1 MKKVKMLTIVF
12 AIILVTIVAVL
23 GIYIPKQ
30 NRMENIVKEYS
41 YGMDLKGGR
50 VITLKP
56 DTSNKTVIK
65 DSEGKEVENASSL
78 SDEELT
84 AKGYTKEEV
93 AYNSSDVLTEENYE
107 KSKKILEE
115 RFKSLNIENYE
126 IRLDKQ
132 SGNMTITIPENDST
146 DNIVS
151 NLGTT
156 GKFEIVDSDTNEV
169 LMNNEDIKKS
179 NVMYGSNS
187 SSSATSSSGTIVY
200 LNIEFTKDGAKK
212 LEDISGKYT
221 NTTENTTNTTTNTE
235 TNEEDN
241 NTTTD
246 STSSTAKKIT
256 MKIDDET
263 IMSTSF
269 DETLK
274 TGKLQL
280 SVGSSSTDTKTIQGY
295 IAQAQSMATV
305 LDSGNMPIKYSVDEN
320 QYVLSDITK
329 NDINTVFY
337 VMSGI
342 VAIALVVLV
351 IKYKTQGLLGA
362 ISYIGL
368 AAIFSLILRYTNV
381 VITIEGIAGIAIT
394 LIMSYIFINK
404 LLAKLKGKELNKTI
418 INSAIKETYK
428 EFFIAIIP
436 IIIASITFCFISW
449 EPISSF
455 GMVMFWGIVLIAAYN
470 ISISNL
476 LLKLKA
482 SNK

>member
-56 DTSNKTVIK
+56 DTSNKTLIK
-65 DSEGKEVENASSL
+65 DSEGKQVENATNL

-107 KSKKILEE
+107 KSKRILEE

-151 NLGTT
+151 NLGTK

-187 SSSATSSSGTIVY
+187 NSKTASSSGTIVY

-221 NTTENTTNTTTNTE
+221 NTTENTTNTE
-235 TNEEDN
+235 TNKEDN

-305 LDSGNMPIKYSVDEN
+305 LDSGNMPVKYSVDEN

-342 VAIALVVLV
+342 VAIALIVLV
-351 IKYKTQGLLGA
+351 IKYKIQGLLGA

-368 AAIFSLILRYTNV
+368 VAIFSLILRYTNV

-418 INSAIKETYK
+418 INSATKETYK

>member
-65 DSEGKEVENASSL
+65 DSEGKQVENATSL
-78 SDEELT
+78 SGEELT

-107 KSKKILEE
+107 KSKRILEE

-156 GKFEIVDSDTNEV
+156 GKFEIIDSDTNEV

-187 SSSATSSSGTIVY
+187 NSKTASSSGTIVY

-212 LEDISGKYT
+212 LEEISGKYT
-221 NTTENTTNTTTNTE
+221 NTTGNTTNTTNTE
-235 TNEEDN
+235 TNEEN
-241 NTTTD
+241 NSTTTD

-305 LDSGNMPIKYSVDEN
+305 LDSENMPVKYSVDEN

-342 VAIALVVLV
+342 VAIALIVLV
-351 IKYKTQGLLGA
+351 IKYKIQGLLGA

-368 AAIFSLILRYTNV
+368 VAIFSLILRYTNV

-436 IIIASITFCFISW
+436 IIIASITFSFISW

>member
-56 DTSNKTVIK
+56 DTSNKTLIK
-65 DSEGKEVENASSL
+65 DSEGKQVENATNL

-107 KSKKILEE
+107 KSKRILEE

-151 NLGTT
+151 NLGTK

-187 SSSATSSSGTIVY
+187 NSKTASSSGTIVY

-221 NTTENTTNTTTNTE
+221 NTTENTTNTE
-235 TNEEDN
+235 TNKEDN

-305 LDSGNMPIKYSVDEN
+305 LDSGNMPVKYSVDEN

-337 VMSGI
+337 VISGI
-342 VAIALVVLV
+342 VAIALIILV

-418 INSAIKETYK
+418 INSATKETYK

>member
-65 DSEGKEVENASSL
+65 DSEGKQVENATNL

-107 KSKKILEE
+107 KSKRILEE

-187 SSSATSSSGTIVY
+187 NSKTASSSGTIVY

-212 LEDISGKYT
+212 LEDISEKYT
-221 NTTENTTNTTTNTE
+221 NTTGNTTNTTNTE
-235 TNEEDN
+235 TNEEN
-241 NTTTD
+241 NSTTTD

-280 SVGSSSTDTKTIQGY
+280 SVGSSSTDAKTIQGY

-305 LDSGNMPIKYSVDEN
+305 LDSGNMPVKYSVDEN

-342 VAIALVVLV
+342 VAIALIVLV
-351 IKYKTQGLLGA
+351 IKYKMQGLLGA

-368 AAIFSLILRYTNV
+368 VAIFSLILRYTNV

-394 LIMSYIFINK
+394 LIMSYVFINK

-436 IIIASITFCFISW
+436 IIIASITFSFISW

>member
-65 DSEGKEVENASSL
+65 DSEGKQVENATSL

-107 KSKKILEE
+107 KSKRILEE

-156 GKFEIVDSDTNEV
+156 GKFEIIDSDTNEV

-187 SSSATSSSGTIVY
+187 NSKTASSSGTIVY

-212 LEDISGKYT
+212 LEEISGKYT
-221 NTTENTTNTTTNTE
+221 NTTGNTTNTE
-235 TNEEDN
+235 TNEEN
-241 NTTTD
+241 NSTTTD

-305 LDSGNMPIKYSVDEN
+305 LDSENMPVKYSVDEN

-342 VAIALVVLV
+342 VAIALIVLV
-351 IKYKTQGLLGA
+351 IKYKIQGLLGA

-368 AAIFSLILRYTNV
+368 VAIFSLILRYTNV

-418 INSAIKETYK
+418 INSVIKETYK

-436 IIIASITFCFISW
+436 IIIASITFSFISW
-449 EPISSF
+449 VPISSF
-455 GMVMFWGIVLIAAYN
+455 GMVMFWGIVLIATYN

>member
-65 DSEGKEVENASSL
+65 DSEGKQVENATSL

-107 KSKKILEE
+107 KSKRILEE

-156 GKFEIVDSDTNEV
+156 GKFEIIDSDTNEV

-187 SSSATSSSGTIVY
+187 NSKTASSSGTIVY

-212 LEDISGKYT
+212 LEEISGKYT
-221 NTTENTTNTTTNTE
+221 NTTGNTTNTE
-235 TNEEDN
+235 TNEEN
-241 NTTTD
+241 NSTTTD

-280 SVGSSSTDTKTIQGY
+280 SVGSSSTDAKTIQGY

-305 LDSGNMPIKYSVDEN
+305 LNSGNMPVKYSVDEN

-342 VAIALVVLV
+342 VAIALIVLV
-351 IKYKTQGLLGA
+351 IKYKIQGLLGA

-368 AAIFSLILRYTNV
+368 VAIFSLILRYTNV

-418 INSAIKETYK
+418 INSAMKETYK

-436 IIIASITFCFISW
+436 IIIASITFSFISW

-455 GMVMFWGIVLIAAYN
+455 GMVMFWEIVLIAAYN

>member
-65 DSEGKEVENASSL
+65 DSEGKQVENATNL

-107 KSKKILEE
+107 KSKRILEE

-156 GKFEIVDSDTNEV
+156 GKFEIIDSDTNEV

-187 SSSATSSSGTIVY
+187 NSKTASSSGTIVY

-212 LEDISGKYT
+212 LEEISGKYT
-221 NTTENTTNTTTNTE
+221 NTTGNTTNTTNTE
-235 TNEEDN
+235 TNEEN
-241 NTTTD
+241 NSTTTD

-305 LDSGNMPIKYSVDEN
+305 LDSENMPVKYSVDEN

-342 VAIALVVLV
+342 VAIALIVLV
-351 IKYKTQGLLGA
+351 IKYKIQGLLGA

-368 AAIFSLILRYTNV
+368 VAIFSLILRYTNV

-418 INSAIKETYK
+418 INNAIKETYK

-436 IIIASITFCFISW
+436 IIIVSITFSFISW

>member
-65 DSEGKEVENASSL
+65 DSEGKQVENATSL

-93 AYNSSDVLTEENYE
+93 AYNSSDVLTEKNYE
-107 KSKKILEE
+107 KSKRILEE

-156 GKFEIVDSDTNEV
+156 GKFEIIDSDTNEV

-187 SSSATSSSGTIVY
+187 NSKTASSSGTIVY

-221 NTTENTTNTTTNTE
+221 NTTGNTTNTE
-235 TNEEDN
+235 TNEEN
-241 NTTTD
+241 NSTTTD

-305 LDSGNMPIKYSVDEN
+305 LDSENMPVKYSVDEN

-342 VAIALVVLV
+342 VAIALIVLV
-351 IKYKTQGLLGA
+351 IKYKMQGLLGA

-368 AAIFSLILRYTNV
+368 VAIFSLILRYTNV

-436 IIIASITFCFISW
+436 IIIVSITFSFISW

>member
-56 DTSNKTVIK
+56 DTSNKTLIK
-65 DSEGKEVENASSL
+65 DSEGKQVENATNL

-107 KSKKILEE
+107 KSKRILEE

-151 NLGTT
+151 NLGTK

-187 SSSATSSSGTIVY
+187 NSKTASSSGTIVY

-221 NTTENTTNTTTNTE
+221 NTTENTTNTE
-235 TNEEDN
+235 TNKEDN

-305 LDSGNMPIKYSVDEN
+305 LDSGNMPVKYSVDEN

-337 VMSGI
+337 VISGI
-342 VAIALVVLV
+342 VAIALIILV

-368 AAIFSLILRYTNV
+368 VAIFSLILRYTNV

-418 INSAIKETYK
+418 INSATKETYK

>member
-65 DSEGKEVENASSL
+65 DSEGKQVENATNL

-107 KSKKILEE
+107 KSKRILEE

-187 SSSATSSSGTIVY
+187 NSKTASSSGTIVY

-212 LEDISGKYT
+212 LEDISEKYT
-221 NTTENTTNTTTNTE
+221 NTTGNTTNTE
-235 TNEEDN
+235 TNEEN
-241 NTTTD
+241 NSTTTA

-305 LDSGNMPIKYSVDEN
+305 LDSGNMPVKYSVDEN

-342 VAIALVVLV
+342 VAIALIVLV
-351 IKYKTQGLLGA
+351 IKYKMQGLLGA

-368 AAIFSLILRYTNV
+368 VAIFSLILRYTNV

-455 GMVMFWGIVLIAAYN
+455 GMVMFWGITLIALYN
-470 ISISNL
+470 YLITATM
-476 LLKLKA
+476 LKVKA
-482 SNK
+482 EK

>member
-65 DSEGKEVENASSL
+65 DSEGKQVENATNL

-107 KSKKILEE
+107 KSKRILEE

-156 GKFEIVDSDTNEV
+156 GKFEIIDSDTNEV

-187 SSSATSSSGTIVY
+187 NSKTASSSGTIVY

-212 LEDISGKYT
+212 LEEISGKYT
-221 NTTENTTNTTTNTE
+221 NTTGNTTNTTNTE
-235 TNEEDN
+235 TNEEN
-241 NTTTD
+241 NSTTTD

-305 LDSGNMPIKYSVDEN
+305 LDSENMPVKYSVDEN

-342 VAIALVVLV
+342 VAIALIVLV
-351 IKYKTQGLLGA
+351 IKYKMQGLLGA

-368 AAIFSLILRYTNV
+368 VAIFSLILRYTNV

-436 IIIASITFCFISW
+436 IIIVSITFSFISW

>member
-1 MKKVKMLTIVF
+1 MNKL
-12 AIILVTIVAVL
+12 IITDEEIKLEESDELIEVTISDKLDIFDVTKIKIL
-23 GIYIPKQ
+23 LK
-30 NRMENIVKEYS
+30 ENTKLKIEHHIEKETKMDITFELEPDITLDTLDFK
-41 YGMDLKGGR
+41 YGNDLK
-50 VITLKP
+50 IQYHYYLKKN
-56 DTSNKTVIK
+56 SKLNIIK
-65 DSEGKEVENASSL
+65 FYDCNNIKELDLVNLNGENANI
-78 SDEELT
+78 D
-84 AKGYTKEEV
+84 
-93 AYNSSDVLTEENYE
+93 YN
-107 KSKKILEE
+107 
-115 RFKSLNIENYE
+115 
-126 IRLDKQ
+126 
-132 SGNMTITIPENDST
+132 
-146 DNIVS
+146 
-151 NLGTT
+151 
-156 GKFEIVDSDTNEV
+156 
-169 LMNNEDIKKS
+169 
-179 NVMYGSNS
+179 
-187 SSSATSSSGTIVY
+187 
-200 LNIEFTKDGAKK
+200 
-212 LEDISGKYT
+212 
-221 NTTENTTNTTTNTE
+221 
-235 TNEEDN
+235 
-241 NTTTD
+241 
-246 STSSTAKKIT
+246 
-256 MKIDDET
+256 
-263 IMSTSF
+263 
-269 DETLK
+269 LK

-305 LDSGNMPIKYSVDEN
+305 LDSGNMPVKYSVDEN

-342 VAIALVVLV
+342 VAIALIVLV
-351 IKYKTQGLLGA
+351 IKYKMQGLLGA

-368 AAIFSLILRYTNV
+368 VAIFSLILRYTNV

-436 IIIASITFCFISW
+436 IIIASITFSFISW